1 MVNLLS
7 NDVNRFDQAI
17 LFLHYLW
24 VGPLQ
29 LACVLYLTWDIV
41 GPSTLG
47 GILLVIAF
55 VPLQSKL
62 GSIPRENQ
70 GSISLNAFFG
80 TGWIGKVFSRLRLTT
95 AGKTDRRMRIMNEII
110 NGIKVIKMYAWEF
123 SFADLVKEARK

>member
-7 NDVNRFDQAI
+7 NDVNRFDQGI

-29 LACVLYLTWDIV
+29 LSVVLYLTWDIV

-55 VPLQSKL
+55 VPLQSKYDL
-62 GSIPRENQ
+62 N
-70 GSISLNAFFG
+70 ISC
-80 TGWIGKVFSRLRLTT
+80 
-95 AGKTDRRMRIMNEII
+95 
-110 NGIKVIKMYAWEF
+110 
-123 SFADLVKEARK
+123 